1 MDKGHRSWPTRRTVA
16 KWPPSTLNPY
26 AVSSSSIDAA
36 AFAGLAVV
44 FALGSLRPTEPS
56 VAIVVARHDLRAG
69 SSITS
74 GDLASVRIPP
84 AARPAHSTTDKSD
97 FIGRRVAAPM
107 RDGEALT
114 DFRVLAPGLLT
125 GYGEDFVLSTIRVA
139 DVTELAS
146 LRVGDH
152 VNILATA
159 PEGDSA
165 ATIIARRAAI
175 VSLAHNDDRD
185 EAPLIVVAVE
195 EKAGLAIAT
204 AATRSRMSVL
214 TVS

>member
-1 MDKGHRSWPTRRTVA
+1 MANSSYRSEMATLDAQSIRRFVLIHRR
-16 KWPPSTLNPY
+16 LL
-26 AVSSSSIDAA
+26 AA

-195 EKAGLAIAT
+195 EKTGLAIAT